1 VLVCKDYVVGLVGK
15 VQEGPKDVCTNCK
28 GQVTKVGGAKRNT
41 EEDDNVKPEEGVAT
55 E

>member
-1 VLVCKDYVVGLVGK
+1 MLVCKNYVVGLVGK
-15 VQEGPKDVCTNCK
+15 VQKRSKDVCTDCK

-55 E
+55 